1 MRDKEL
7 VEKLKNSR
15 HTVALTGAG
24 VSTASGIPDFRSPGG
39 VYSKYPEY
47 VFDIDYFYTDPSS
60 FYRFWKEALLP
71 MNQAKPNSVHLLLA
85 ELERLGF
92 LKVTITQNIDRLHQ
106 KAGSKNVIELHGN
119 IYEHYCVKCG
129 KEYGIDEVKELLD
142 VNPVPYC
149 NCSGLIRPNI
159 VFFGENLPSSALSEA
174 MKHARNCDLM
184 IVLGSSLVVYP
195 AAQLPIIA
203 KDHNATLFII
213 NRGKTSLDEL
223 ADLKLDVDLVE
234 FANDLAGQFRPI

>member
-1 MRDKEL
+1 MKDKEL
-7 VEKLKNSR
+7 VEKLKSSR
-15 HTVALTGAG
+15 HAVALTGAG

-47 VFDIDYFYTDPSS
+47 VFDIDYFYTDPSG

-71 MNQAKPNSVHLLLA
+71 MNQAKPNDVHSLLA

-92 LKVTITQNIDRLHQ
+92 LKVTITQNIDGLHQ

-129 KEYGIDEVKELLD
+129 KEYSIGEVKELLD
-142 VNPVPYC
+142 VNPVLYC
-149 NCSGLIRPNI
+149 SCGGLIRPNI
-159 VFFGENLPSSALSEA
+159 VFFGENLPSSALNEA
-174 MKHARNCDLM
+174 MKHARSCDLM

-203 KDHNATLFII
+203 KDHNAMLFIV
-213 NRGKTSLDEL
+213 NRGKTGLDEL
-223 ADLKLDVDLVE
+223 ADIKLDVDLVE
-234 FANDLAGQFRPI
+234 FANDLAEQFRPI

>member
-7 VEKLKNSR
+7 IEKLKNS
-15 HTVALTGAG
+15 HHVVALTGAG

-47 VFDIDYFYTDPSS
+47 VFDIDYFCTDPSG

-92 LKVTITQNIDRLHQ
+92 LKAIITQNIDRLHQ

-119 IYEHYCVKCG
+119 IHEHYCVKCG
-129 KEYGIDEVKELLD
+129 KEYSIDEVKELLYA
-142 VNPVPYC
+142 NPVPYC
-149 NCSGLIRPNI
+149 SCSGLIRPNI
-159 VFFGENLPSSALSEA
+159 VFFGENLPSSALNEA

-184 IVLGSSLVVYP
+184 VVLGSSLVVYP

-203 KDHNATLFII
+203 KEHNATLFIV
-213 NRGKTSLDEL
+213 NRGKTGLDGL
-223 ADLKLDVDLVE
+223 ADLKIEVDLVE
-234 FANDLAGQFRPI
+234 FANDLAEQLRLI